1 VRGACVF
8 IGLQFDKYSTV
19 SAGCCVLLTSN
30 VVPHLILSSTLPAA
44 ELKLM
49 ERVSKYKDIAAQG
62 EGKVKDYIAK
72 RRKKN
77 AAKDHR
83 FVPYERR

>member
-1 VRGACVF
+1 VF
-8 IGLQFDKYSTV
+8 FDKDGTV
-19 SAGCCVLLTSN
+19 SAGCCVLLPAD
-30 VVPHLILSSTLPAA
+30 VVLHLILSSALPTA